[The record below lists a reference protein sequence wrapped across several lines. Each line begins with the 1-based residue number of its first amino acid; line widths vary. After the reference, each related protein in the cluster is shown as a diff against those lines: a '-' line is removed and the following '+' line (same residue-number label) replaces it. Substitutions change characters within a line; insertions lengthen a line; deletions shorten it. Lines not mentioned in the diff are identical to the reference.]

1 MKRFFQL
8 LGPGLLYAGAAI
20 GVSHL
25 VQSTRAGAEFGFD
38 LMWVLLAA
46 NLLKFP
52 FFEIGS
58 RYVLATNQNLIHA
71 YKKEGSW
78 VLWLFLALTI
88 ITMFPIVAAL
98 VIVTAGMSNSLI
110 PSSLNA
116 FQTSII
122 IMVVTM
128 LVLII
133 GRYKL
138 LDQMI
143 KVVILVLTISTII
156 AVVAAFGAE
165 REMVETA
172 LQSFDWMDKTHIIFL
187 IAFIGWMPAPI
198 DIVVWGSLWSQSKNE
213 QLKQKPT
220 IREAL
225 IEFRVGY
232 FGTMG
237 IAAAF
242 LALGALIMYG
252 TGEAL
257 SPNGAVFADQLIK
270 LYTNNIG
277 EWAYPF
283 IALAAFTTMLSTT
296 ITVSDAYPR
305 TVREAIRQLF
315 PHSPERRLSYILW
328 MIILMAGSLIVLSQA
343 KSMRVLV
350 DLANTLSFI
359 TAPIL
364 AYLNYRAITN
374 NSIPKEFQPAPYL
387 KIWSVFGIIL
397 LTIFTLF
404 YIGWRIFA

>member
-38 LMWVLLAA
+38 LMWILLAA

-52 FFEIGS
+52 FFEVGS

-88 ITMFPIVAAL
+88 ITMFPTVAAL

-110 PSSLNA
+110 PSALDS

-122 IMVVTM
+122 IMVITM

-143 KVVILVLTISTII
+143 KVVILVLAVSTII

-165 REMVETA
+165 HEMVETA
-172 LQSFDWMDKTHIIFL
+172 MQSFDWMDKTHIIFL

-359 TAPIL
+359 TAPVL

-404 YIGWRIFA
+404 YIGWRIFT

>member
-25 VQSTRAGAEFGFD
+25 VQSTRAGASFGFE

-58 RYVLATNQNLIHA
+58 RYVLATNQNLIQA

-78 VLWLFLALTI
+78 VLWLFLALTVL
-88 ITMFPIVAAL
+88 TMFPVVAAL
-98 VIVTAGMSNSLI
+98 TIVTAGLSNSLF
-110 PSSLNA
+110 PTSLNI
-116 FQTSII
+116 FQTSAVILLI
-122 IMVVTM
+122 TMVI
-128 LVLII
+128 LIV

-143 KVVILVLTISTII
+143 KVVILVLTITTLI

-165 REMVETA
+165 HEIVKTA
-172 LQSFDWMDKTHIIFL
+172 LQPFDWMNKTHILFL

-198 DIVVWGSLWSQSKNE
+198 DIVVWGSLWAQSKNE
-213 QLKQKPT
+213 TLKEKPS

-225 IEFRVGY
+225 IEFRTGY
-232 FGTMG
+232 FGTMI

-242 LALGALIMYG
+242 LSLGALIMHG
-252 TGEAL
+252 NGEEL
-257 SPNGAVFADQLIK
+257 SPSGIVFADQLIR
-270 LYTNNIG
+270 LYTESIG
-277 EWAYPF
+277 QWAHPV

-305 TVREAIRQLF
+305 TMREAFQFLF
-315 PHSPERRLSYILW
+315 PNIPAKKSSYIFW
-328 MIILMAGSLIVLSQA
+328 MVILMTGAILILYQA
-343 KSMRVLV
+343 KSMHFLV
-350 DLANTLSFI
+350 DLATTLSFI

-364 AYLNYRAITN
+364 AYLNYRVITN
-374 NSIPKEFQPAPYL
+374 KAIPKQFQPAPYL
-387 KIWSVFGIIL
+387 KIWSVIGISF

-404 YIGWRIFA
+404 YIGWSIFA